1 MIKLLDI
8 AYVVLEEQQQ
18 PTNEDFKKKAATA
31 ALVAATALGGI
42 NTTSKLA
49 SIPASKI
56 TSVQDKFTKAVR
68 GIIDNI
74 EGSYVDPSQLTNKR
88 EKRAFRKS
96 GETMY
101 GIDRKT
107 GGSINTTEKGK
118 EFWALIDADK
128 KKNPEKWTRYY
139 DGGELK
145 RPLQDLAAEIM
156 KPQFEKL
163 FNTYLSPEAQQVV
176 KSDPRLLFHF
186 IYATWNG
193 AGWFRKFANSFELQL
208 KNGTTDTNALFN
220 KAIEDRKNSGGI
232 IGSKADEVAATAQS
246 I

>member
-8 AYVVLEEQQQ
+8 AHVVLEEQQ
-18 PTNEDFKKKAATA
+18 TNEDFKKKALTA
-31 ALVAATALGGI
+31 ALAAATALGGV

-49 SIPASKI
+49 SIPASKV
-56 TSVQDKFTKAVR
+56 TSVQNKFTKAVR

-74 EGSYVDPSQLTNKR
+74 EGAYVNPSQLTNKR

-107 GGSINTTEKGK
+107 GGSINATEEGK
-118 EFWALIDADK
+118 QFWALIDADK
-128 KKNPEKWTRYY
+128 KKNPEKWVRYY

-163 FNTYLSPEAQQVV
+163 FNTYLSPEAQQIIN
-176 KSDPRLLFHF
+176 SDPRLMFHF

-193 AGWFRKFANSFELQL
+193 AGWFRKFANSFEEQL
-208 KNGTTDTNALFN
+208 KKGVTNPNVLFN
-220 KAIEDRKNSGGI
+220 KVIEDRKNSGGI
-232 IGSKADEVAATAQS
+232 IGNKADEVAATAQS